1 MKETTVALTI
11 VVIVSIAITMPVF
24 GQPNQRSDSQENKPG
39 STAAGNITTPIKP
52 QGTSIQVANDTSVS
66 ENATASTAAGNITTP
81 IKPQG
86 TSIQVANDT
95 SVSENATAS
104 TAAGNITTQIAP
116 E

>member
-39 STAAGNITTPIKP
+39 STAGNITTPIKP

-104 TAAGNITTQIAP
+104 TAAGNITTPIKP